1 MNLDDFLEN
10 DERREVQLLQLL
22 LRRGLPVACTQPP
35 SQRWGCQQAQ
45 WEQPSPHFSSGLEAS
60 MLPLILA

>member
-22 LRRGLPVACTQPP
+22 LKAGAVGCLLTNENSWLLVHNRHHNAGGVRKHNGNNRRRTSA
-35 SQRWGCQQAQ
+35 AD
-45 WEQPSPHFSSGLEAS
+45 
-60 MLPLILA
+60 

>member
-22 LRRGLPVACTQPP
+22 LKAGDGA
-35 SQRWGCQQAQ
+35 
-45 WEQPSPHFSSGLEAS
+45 HFSISIYIQES
-60 MLPLILA
+60 I

>member
-22 LRRGLPVACTQPP
+22 LKAGAA
-35 SQRWGCQQAQ
+35 GCLYTTAITT
-45 WEQPSPHFSSGLEAS
+45 LTA
-60 MLPLILA
+60 

>member
-22 LRRGLPVACTQPP
+22 LKAGAAGCLYTTAITTPTRRSTSA
-35 SQRWGCQQAQ
+35 AD
-45 WEQPSPHFSSGLEAS
+45 
-60 MLPLILA
+60 

>member
-22 LRRGLPVACTQPP
+22 LKAGDG
-35 SQRWGCQQAQ
+35 GCVQATG
-45 WEQPSPHFSSGLEAS
+45 SPRL
-60 MLPLILA
+60 